1 MYEEEK
7 VPKTDRKQI
16 PGIKKH
22 PISKN
27 KGAEAP
33 KRASN
38 ADEDQP

>member
-1 MYEEEK
+1 M
-7 VPKTDRKQI
+7 DSKQF

-27 KGAEAP
+27 KDAEAP

-38 ADEDQP
+38 AEEDQP